1 MSYSTNHSGICSVT
15 IQPEFRDEEEEEEDT
30 TKEKEEME
38 EEEDCQLAC
47 DALICKDSVCCT
59 PTPQRK
65 GELQVTSD
73 VPAVVVVDDNN
84 IVVVGDD
91 DDNASAVNDAVVVDD
106 GECVSCCS
114 GSHDNHMF
122 VIGEK

>member
-1 MSYSTNHSGICSVT
+1 MV
-15 IQPEFRDEEEEEEDT
+15 
-30 TKEKEEME
+30 E

-65 GELQVTSD
+65 GELQVTSN

-84 IVVVGDD
+84 IVVVVGD
-91 DDNASAVNDAVVVDD
+91 DDNASAVNDAVVVDGD
-106 GECVSCCS
+106 VSCCS
-114 GSHDNHMF
+114 GSQDNHIF